1 MKTLEERIA
10 EFKQGWTEEK
20 KEIYRDCGDCW
31 DKGYEDGREEAL
43 EIINELQQKNDL
55 LQLDFNAAQE
65 LNERLL
71 ADRKKRHK
79 ELQSAKFKIES
90 LEDKIK
96 KLQQKNDLL
105 QLDFNAAQEIMGG
118 MNKEIEELKKQ
129 NKSWQQMVDS
139 TNQTNQALCKRLRG
153 SENET
158 I

>member
-1 MKTLEERIA
+1 MTQKLTLET
-10 EFKQGWTEEK
+10 KEEL
-20 KEIYRDCGDCW
+20 I
-31 DKGYEDGREEAL
+31 
-43 EIINELQQKNDL
+43 
-55 LQLDFNAAQE
+55 
-65 LNERLL
+65 ERLL
-71 ADRKKRHK
+71 KDRKERHK

-96 KLQQKNDLL
+96 KLQQEYDLL
-105 QLDFNAAQEIMGG
+105 QMGG